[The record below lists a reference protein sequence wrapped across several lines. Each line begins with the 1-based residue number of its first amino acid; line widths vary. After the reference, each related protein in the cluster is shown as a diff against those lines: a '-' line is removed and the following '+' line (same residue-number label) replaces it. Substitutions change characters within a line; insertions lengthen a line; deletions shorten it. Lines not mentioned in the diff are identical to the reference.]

1 MQKFLEWLKSIG
13 VDLTGKEDQ
22 LKAALAELQKS
33 SSDEVTAL
41 KAEIE
46 TLKKN
51 IPNPPNPNPNPKPT
65 DNAEILALK
74 NEITELKALLTE
86 QQKTQKEQADA
97 AKTKLEADRQ
107 KKIADLK
114 AKGIAEGR
122 ITEASWTEKFKAMAE
137 KDVDTFE
144 ALLPSLAIDPHFK
157 PGKTKTGNGKETD
170 NNNGGTDLKSKGPIS
185 GADKTILQKVTEM
198 NNN

>member
-1 MQKFLEWLKSIG
+1 MQKFLELLKKLG
-13 VDLTGKEDQ
+13 FDLTGKEDQ
-22 LKAALAELQKS
+22 LKTALEELQKS

-46 TLKKN
+46 TLKKTASSKAADT
-51 IPNPPNPNPNPKPT
+51 PPAE
-65 DNAEILALK
+65 NAEMLALK
-74 NEITELKALLTE
+74 NEISELKALLNE

-144 ALLPSLAIDPHFK
+144 ALLPSLAVDPHFK

>member
-1 MQKFLEWLKSIG
+1 MNRFLELLKKLG
-13 VDLTGKEDQ
+13 FDLTGKEDQ
-22 LKAALAELQKS
+22 LKQALDELQKS
-33 SSDEVTAL
+33 ATDEITTL
-41 KAEIE
+41 KTEVE

-51 IPNPPNPNPNPKPT
+51 QNPNPNPKPE

-74 NEITELKALLTE
+74 NEISELKALLTE

-144 ALLPSLAIDPHFK
+144 ALLPSLAVDPHFK

-170 NNNGGTDLKSKGPIS
+170 NNNGGTDLKTKSPIS
-185 GADKTILQKVTEM
+185 GADKTILNKVNEM